1 MAPLTVFQFQTICV
15 CEEVFVPAVGAAS
28 TEEFTVIA
36 KVLGVPLPQALLG
49 VTVSVPEVAE
59 AEKLA
64 VIELVAQFV
73 AQVNPVPE

>member
-1 MAPLTVFQFQTICV
+1 MALGCAGKVFTI
-15 CEEVFVPAVGAAS
+15 
-28 TEEFTVIA
+28 IA
-36 KVLGVPLPQALLG
+36 KVIGVPLPQALLG